1 MFSNKESHTIY
12 VFLVQQRIM
21 SIPFKKRSKGSNYLR
36 SCNTLQAGLEEL
48 TLQRAH
54 GVPTIGGESKDVP
67 MVPMLQQPQ
76 DSQEDTDSIFSK
88 STLPW
93 LCFKNMV
100 PYIIVNIKRVFL
112 GDWPFVYFIQ
122 VKKVSAI
129 KGYFK
134 PPKPLL
140 DFCDGHLP

>member
-21 SIPFKKRSKGSNYLR
+21 SIPFKKTSKGSNYLR

-67 MVPMLQQPQ
+67 MVPMLQQPTGFAGGHGFHLFEIHVAVALFQ
-76 DSQEDTDSIFSK
+76 KHGSIYYSE
-88 STLPW
+88 
-93 LCFKNMV
+93 
-100 PYIIVNIKRVFL
+100 
-112 GDWPFVYFIQ
+112 
-122 VKKVSAI
+122 
-129 KGYFK
+129 
-134 PPKPLL
+134 
-140 DFCDGHLP
+140 H